1 MDSDRFMTSS
11 KQNTKQLLQKKI
23 QYLESLI
30 SNLKREEELLSYRDA
45 DSAVKLEFKNESLV
59 KKLEEVDRE
68 LWERQEMEV
77 YTEEE
82 IAISETVFER
92 LDEARNLQQKV
103 QELLVFE
110 MNESKKEF
118 WEFSIKRRLKT
129 HLMQSSGLSWTKNY
143 C

>member
-1 MDSDRFMTSS
+1 MISS
-11 KQNTKQLLQKKI
+11 KQSTKQLLQKKI
-23 QYLESLI
+23 QFLESLI
-30 SNLKREEELLSYRDA
+30 TNLKREEELLSYRDA
-45 DSAVKLEFKNESLV
+45 DSAVKLEFKNETLV
-59 KKLEEVDRE
+59 KNLEEVDRK

-110 MNESKKEF
+110 MNESKKEY
-118 WEFSIKRRLKT
+118 WEFSIKRRLKS
-129 HLMQSSGLSWTKNY
+129 HLIQSSGLSWTKNY

>member
-1 MDSDRFMTSS
+1 MKNFMISS
-11 KQNTKQLLQKKI
+11 KHSTKQLLEKKI
-23 QYLESLI
+23 QALDSLI

-45 DSAVKLEFKNESLV
+45 DSAVKIEFKNEIIV
-59 KKLEEVDRE
+59 RKLEAVDRE

-82 IAISETVFER
+82 IAISETVFAK

-110 MNESKKEF
+110 MNESKKEY
-118 WEFSIKRRLKT
+118 WEFSIKRRLKS
-129 HLMQSSGLSWTKNY
+129 HLIQSSGLSWTKNY

>member
-1 MDSDRFMTSS
+1 MISS
-11 KQNTKQLLQKKI
+11 KQSTKQLLQKKI
-23 QYLESLI
+23 QYLDSLI
-30 SNLKREEELLSYRDA
+30 VNLKREEELLSYRDA
-45 DSAVKLEFKNESLV
+45 DTAVKLEFKNETIIR
-59 KKLEEVDRE
+59 KLEEVDRE

-92 LDEARNLQQKV
+92 LDEARNLQEKV

-110 MNESKKEF
+110 MNESKKEY
-118 WEFSIKRRLKT
+118 WEFSIKRRLKF
-129 HLMQSSGLSWTKNY
+129 HLLQSSGLSWTKNY

>member
-1 MDSDRFMTSS
+1 MTSS

>member
-1 MDSDRFMTSS
+1 MISS
-11 KQNTKQLLQKKI
+11 KQSTKQLLQKKI
-23 QYLESLI
+23 QYLDSLI
-30 SNLKREEELLSYRDA
+30 VNLKREEELLSYRDA
-45 DSAVKLEFKNESLV
+45 DTAVKIEFKNETLV
-59 KKLEEVDRE
+59 RKLEEVDRE

-92 LDEARNLQQKV
+92 LDEARNLQEKV

-110 MNESKKEF
+110 MNESKKEY
-118 WEFSIKRRLKT
+118 WEFSIKRRLKF
-129 HLMQSSGLSWTKNY
+129 HLLQSSGLSWTKNY

>member
-1 MDSDRFMTSS
+1 MISS
-11 KQNTKQLLQKKI
+11 KQSTKQLLQKKI
-23 QYLESLI
+23 QYLDSLI
-30 SNLKREEELLSYRDA
+30 VNLKREEELLSYRDA
-45 DSAVKLEFKNESLV
+45 DTAVKIEFKNETLIR
-59 KKLEEVDRE
+59 KLEEVDRE

-92 LDEARNLQQKV
+92 LDEARNLQEKV

-110 MNESKKEF
+110 MNESKKEY
-118 WEFSIKRRLKT
+118 WEFSIKRRLKF
-129 HLMQSSGLSWTKNY
+129 HLLQSSGLSWTKNY

>member
-1 MDSDRFMTSS
+1 MISS
-11 KQNTKQLLQKKI
+11 KQSTKQLLQKKI
-23 QYLESLI
+23 QYLDSLI
-30 SNLKREEELLSYRDA
+30 VNLKREDELLSYRDA
-45 DSAVKLEFKNESLV
+45 DTAVKLEFKNETIIR
-59 KKLEEVDRE
+59 KLEEVDRE

-92 LDEARNLQQKV
+92 LDEARNLQEKV

-110 MNESKKEF
+110 MNESKKEY
-118 WEFSIKRRLKT
+118 WEFSIKRRLKF
-129 HLMQSSGLSWTKNY
+129 HLLQSSGLSWTKNY

>member
-1 MDSDRFMTSS
+1 MISS
-11 KQNTKQLLQKKI
+11 KQSTKQLLQKKI
-23 QYLESLI
+23 QYLDSLI
-30 SNLKREEELLSYRDA
+30 VNLKREEELLSYRDA
-45 DSAVKLEFKNESLV
+45 DSAVKLEFKNETLV
-59 KKLEEVDRE
+59 RKLEEVDRE

-92 LDEARNLQQKV
+92 LDEARNLQEKV

-110 MNESKKEF
+110 MNESKKEY
-118 WEFSIKRRLKT
+118 WEFSIKRRLKF
-129 HLMQSSGLSWTKNY
+129 HLLQSSGLSWTKNY